1 LDTADDEDPPVED
14 TPVEDTPVACLT
26 RDLAIAVPAIAV
38 PAAEVP
44 AIFVPTEVPEDVPI
58 AEAAV
63 EAETRESWYGSETQP
78 NVFTVS
84 APKTSPTANGLLQ
97 DARMDKD

>member
-26 RDLAIAVPAIAV
+26 RDLAIAV

-84 APKTSPTANGLLQ
+84 APKTSPTANGLLH